1 MVNKKKF
8 ISPGNIEEKVK
19 RKENNFLALIRRYPG
34 ISRQNCARKMG
45 VSTFNISRLA
55 PTLID
60 KGMIFEG
67 ESDSANNCGRPSTP
81 LFLNPEYQYFA
92 GIDIEAER
100 WRFAIIDFCGN
111 LVHSWNHIFS
121 ECQSRNDYIEQLS
134 GIFNQAITSAGDKWA
149 KVAALGIG
157 APGFVD
163 HETGIVESYEILP
176 EFRRIPLLDIFSL
189 ASGKPSFITHN
200 IFCLA
205 THSLWKK
212 EGAENEVIIHA
223 AIRSGI
229 SVAFNIKDNVYY
241 GKNWRAGELGLFMV
255 NSKPL
260 QKTAGLSALKHQLP
274 DLDDRFWQGNPEA
287 VDAAFRKRTIK
298 RVIVQAMTDIGT
310 CLANAAA
317 LLDNDEIIIYS
328 TLFLQENSIWEI
340 FMDSLVKQRKAQG
353 LGTLKITRGANSEFN
368 AAIGAAFY
376 ALEQQ
381 YSRKTSIQKNMK
393 M

>member
-1 MVNKKKF
+1 MTNKKKF

-19 RKENNFLALIRRYPG
+19 RKENSFLALIRRYPG
-34 ISRQNCARKMG
+34 ISRQSCARKMG

-60 KGMIFEG
+60 KGMIIEG
-67 ESDSANNCGRPSTP
+67 EADSANNCGRPSTP

-92 GIDIEAER
+92 GIDIEAEQ

-111 LVHSWNHIFS
+111 FVYSWSHAFS

-134 GIFNQAITSAGDKWA
+134 SLINHAMAAAGDKWA

-163 HETGIVESYEILP
+163 HETGIVESYEILS
-176 EFRRIPLLDIFSL
+176 EFKRVPLLDICSL
-189 ASGKPSFITHN
+189 ASGKPSFIAHN

-212 EGAENEVIIHA
+212 DGAENEVIIHA

-229 SVAFNIKDNVYY
+229 SVTFNIKDNVYC
-241 GKNWRAGELGLFMV
+241 GRNWHAGELGLFLV
-255 NSKPL
+255 NGKPL
-260 QKTAGLSALKHQLP
+260 QETAGLSALRRQLP
-274 DLDDRFWQGNPEA
+274 GLDERFWHGDPDVVTEI
-287 VDAAFRKRTIK
+287 FRRWTVKKI
-298 RVIVQAMTDIGT
+298 ISQAMDDIAV

-317 LLDNDEIIIYS
+317 LLDNDEIIVYS
-328 TLFLQENSIWEI
+328 TLFLQENRIWE
-340 FMDSLVKQRKAQG
+340 MLVEAFEKQRSAQG
-353 LGTLKITRGANSEFN
+353 LGTLKVIRSVNSEFN
-368 AAIGAAFY
+368 AAAGAAFY

-381 YSRKTSIQKNMK
+381 YPRKVPSQKI
-393 M
+393 